1 MEHFGS
7 DFLVVSDADGTEYE
21 LEVLAELEYLGVS
34 YIYAAFSP
42 TSADSLDAVFL
53 KNMEEDGESVLERV
67 EDQQELAALEAL
79 LEDQI
84 FDSDL

>member
-53 KNMEEDGESVLERV
+53 KNMEEDGESVLELV

-79 LEDQI
+79 LENQL

>member
-34 YIYAAFSP
+34 YIYAAFP
-42 TSADSLDAVFL
+42 P
-53 KNMEEDGESVLERV
+53 
-67 EDQQELAALEAL
+67 QAL
-79 LEDQI
+79 I
-84 FDSDL
+84 RWTPFS